1 MTGITGSNSNSKI
14 FKLLSTLLLTA
25 LVCLPLLAQQTGIS
39 GRVSDPSNATVAN
52 VVVSATADDGTKIS
66 TTSNKD
72 GLYQF
77 PGLRA
82 GSYLL
87 RFEVA
92 GFAPS
97 ERSLTLLVGQTATV
111 DVAMQL
117 AQTATAVNVE
127 AVGAA
132 VDTSSS
138 NVSGDVSPTEVS
150 KIPLNGRNY
159 LQLAMMVPGITS
171 NDVQNSPLGT
181 TDSGKMQI
189 SVDGQQVT
197 QNSAGTSF
205 GQPIFSDDA
214 IDQYQII
221 TNRFDATMG
230 RSSRLQVIVQTKS
243 GTNAFHGTLFGYFR
257 NSDFNASDSV
267 AHKVLPFSDQQFGGT
282 FGGPILKNK
291 LFFFFSYEGERQPLT
306 SVDSPTGYLN
316 TSGQQITFNFPNS
329 YNTRAYLLHM
339 DYQINS
345 NNRLSLRGSG
355 STWAVPFDGVAGAV
369 SPQGEYAATRTFYA
383 VTGTLTSTLTPA
395 LVNEVK
401 IGFSHYSWSN
411 TPLLQTQGFS
421 PLDGNAWGSPYNY
434 PQVLGQNNQQYR
446 DDLFW
451 LKGSHSF
458 KFGADYQHV
467 PYSGNFG
474 QYTRGYATMNAPSSL
489 SLISVFPTWNDP
501 STWNLSLLNP
511 YVTNY
516 QQGFGSYIYTVPTN
530 NMGAWIQ
537 DDWKITKKL
546 TLNLGLRYDNDLG
559 IFNPDLHLT
568 GVGAPATP
576 HYNQNL
582 LFQPRFGFAYDP
594 TGSRKTV
601 IRGGGG
607 LFYADIQANQTIDDT
622 IFNGQTTITPS
633 ITVTPTNPIS
643 LTQTPTPF
651 NVGSITG
658 VTGAQFLSG
667 AVPVNAQNIQPLG
680 PNVKTPYSLQLS
692 GGVEH
697 QITRDWTISGDFV
710 HFRIYHDWER
720 IDSNLFENLATG
732 YAENPATSG
741 RPDTNYAQIKAFT
754 TPNAAGSIYNA
765 LQMSVSHRFSQSFS
779 ANAAYTLSKLKDS
792 TTGPFYY
799 PNNPFNLAGEWG
811 PSPDN
816 QTNTLT
822 IAGSYL
828 AKWGISLSGQ
838 LHYGS
843 GQNFQVTSSVT
854 PLGLSGVVDNRLIAN
869 TATTYINPSCMSAS
883 TLAGYNVVAR
893 DCFVGNPIVRLD
905 MRLSKTFTVH
915 EHLRFIPMVEAF
927 NLFNHSNFGSYQSS
941 INVASFASPVQVT
954 TVGDLTY
961 QARML
966 QFAGRFEF

>member
-1 MTGITGSNSNSKI
+1 
-14 FKLLSTLLLTA
+14 LLLTA

-52 VVVSATADDGTKIS
+52 VAVTATADDGTKVT

-82 GSYLL
+82 GNYLL

-111 DVAMQL
+111 DVAVQL
-117 AQTATAVNVE
+117 AQTASAVNVE

-257 NSDFNASDSV
+257 NSDFNASDPV

-282 FGGPILKNK
+282 FGGPIFKNK
-291 LFFFFSYEGERQPLT
+291 LFFFFSFEGERQPLT

-316 TSGQQITFNFPNS
+316 SAGQQITFNFPNS

-339 DYQINS
+339 DYQINN

-355 STWAVPFDGVAGAV
+355 STWAVPFNGVAGAV

-474 QYTRGYATMNAPSSL
+474 QYTRGYATMNAPSTLSL
-489 SLISVFPTWNDP
+489 SQVFPVWNDP
-501 STWNLSLLNP
+501 STWNISLLNP

-537 DDWKITKKL
+537 DDWKVTKKL

-559 IFNPDLHLT
+559 IFDPNLHLT

-582 LFQPRFGFAYDP
+582 LFQPRLGFAYDP

-601 IRGGGG
+601 IRGGAG
-607 LFYADIQANQTIDDT
+607 LFYADIQANQTIDDA

-633 ITVTPTNPIS
+633 ITVTPTNPIN

-697 QITRDWTISGDFV
+697 QITKDWTISGDFV

-720 IDSNLFENLATG
+720 IDSNLYENLATG

-741 RPDTNYAQIKAFT
+741 RPDPNYAQIKAFT

-838 LHYGS
+838 FHYGS

-869 TATTYINPSCMSAS
+869 TAATYINPSCMSAS
-883 TLAGYNVVAR
+883 TLAGYNVVGR
-893 DCFVGNPIVRLD
+893 DCFVGNPIVRID

-941 INVASFASPVQVT
+941 INLASFGSPVQVT